1 MTLPFHKLMVF
12 MYFSIIEFPKQQI
25 TLPFDVP
32 LVLFFSVQYLYMS
45 GFSYVNTAFLFRNF
59 VSLWLEQIWN
69 KSLNLHCHKIN
80 WNCVNLEIKKAQH
93 RERECMT
100 FSINVAEFEQKKKH
114 WILKHK
120 HLQKKNES
128 LEWMR
133 IFTNLGFFL
142 LLFLCLQASISQ
154 HTIRFMWSKAKER
167 RWLSVVTG
175 KCLYIYNN
183 NKRYKERKEWK

>member
-80 WNCVNLEIKKAQH
+80 WNCVNLEIKSTAQ
-93 RERECMT
+93 RERMYDIFHKCRRIWT
-100 FSINVAEFEQKKKH
+100 KKKH

-133 IFTNLGFFL
+133 IFTNLGIFSAFV
-142 LLFLCLQASISQ
+142 FVFTSFNITT
-154 HTIRFMWSKAKER
+154 HH
-167 RWLSVVTG
+167 
-175 KCLYIYNN
+175 
-183 NKRYKERKEWK
+183 